1 MSEPTNET
9 VVDKYVKLPDPAM
22 GEVAEVKLR
31 LLEWPGIPVFQHW
44 IGPDAQHLR
53 PYNCPSRRAGCPACA
68 ERFAAKL
75 KGEDHR
81 NIHRMSK
88 KTFVNALDLSTDPK
102 LKVFAMGPSVASAIE
117 TLTTRK
123 GKEDPTT
130 YDITLIKRKTGPEK
144 FNVEYSVFFEE
155 VRPLTKGEKDLAD
168 NLYSLTNE
176 TTTATNEVIGAAI
189 KGQPI
194 ARYVDA
200 ETAAKVVALLDK
212 QKMKLTDIDVAD
224 AEHIP
229 FAKAEEVLKELG

>member
-1 MSEPTNET
+1 MAEANET
-9 VVDKYVKLPDPAM
+9 TDKYVKLPDPAM
-22 GEVAEVKLR
+22 GEVSEIKLR
-31 LLEWPGIPVFQHW
+31 LLEWPGIQVFQHW

-68 ERFAAKL
+68 ERYVAKL

-88 KTFVNALDLSTDPK
+88 KTFVNALDLSGEPK
-102 LKVFAMGPSVASAIE
+102 LKVFAMGPSVVSAVE

-155 VRPLTKGEKDLAD
+155 VRPLSKEEKALAD
-168 NLYSLTNE
+168 NLYSLVNE
-176 TTTATNEVIGAAI
+176 TTTATNEVISAAI

-194 ARYVDA
+194 AKYVDA
-200 ETAAKVVALLDK
+200 ETADKVLAALK
-212 QKMKLTDIDVAD
+212 KHNMKLSDIDIAD

-229 FAKAEEVLKELG
+229 FGKAQEVLEGLA